1 MTDYVIDASS
11 VLAFAFAEP
20 GADIVTAIAASD
32 GNRLLISTVNLAE
45 ALSKLI
51 DKGMSLVAAESV
63 IGPLAL
69 EEISFDGGQART
81 AAGLRGLTRS
91 LGLSFG
97 DRSCLALAVM
107 RGGPVLTADRQWLAM
122 ADVVGV
128 EIVVTRPERN

>member
-69 EEISFDGGQART
+69 EEISFDGRQDC
-81 AAGLRGLTRS
+81 AA
-91 LGLSFG
+91 
-97 DRSCLALAVM
+97 
-107 RGGPVLTADRQWLAM
+107 
-122 ADVVGV
+122 
-128 EIVVTRPERN
+128 